1 MYCLPLILLLRDSE
15 NDLYVNFPMAKVWKV
30 IREYF
35 VHVLKDT
42 VWEKR
47 T

>member
-1 MYCLPLILLLRDSE
+1 MHCVPFILLLRDSE
-15 NDLYVNFPMAKVWKV
+15 NDLYVNFPMLKVWKV
-30 IREYF
+30 IRENF

-42 VWEKR
+42 VWEMR